1 MTNPHSMDPNSPDN
15 EPSSL
20 ADPRQLSTA
29 ALEAEIRALMARAD
43 KAALSDPLSLAVHLD
58 DRVVRRPHLEVIS
71 STIARLTPGGGDR
84 VMIVCPPQV
93 GKTWMAC
100 WSVLWWLI
108 QNPEHRVI
116 IGCYGTTLAA
126 DRGRTIR
133 RMVENFGDK
142 YDLQLMKGAK
152 AVTNWSL
159 TSGGGCR
166 SAGVGAGITGMPADL
181 LLIDDPLRSRADA
194 ESRLVREQL
203 WDWWSGDANSRLA
216 PGAPVVLVNTRWHND
231 DLSGRLIAEE
241 GTVAEGGRWQVIY
254 LPAFA
259 VPADPDR
266 DIPPDSLGR
275 SPGMPL
281 PHPRIAPGDTPRLVQ
296 HWEDKR
302 RSATARDWAALWQGD
317 PRPIEGALV
326 TRTLLRDRHDY
337 ATQVEP
343 IKHAVAVDP
352 AGEGGDNVGIV
363 AGFLGEDQRLYV
375 THDRSKPGGTST
387 EAWTAAVVDLVV
399 ETGADRIIY
408 EQNYGKKLIER
419 VLVVAWEDAERAG
432 KVPEGMLMPLL
443 VPVHAK
449 KSKRLRAE
457 PVAQL
462 IVVDKIRFASPMPDM
477 ESQWATWVP
486 TDSLS
491 PGNLDAM
498 VYLAYNLLK
507 PRRRR
512 TKAGGGGINPGNVS
526 RLSVIVGGAAAQQ
539 PSRAA
544 IAAQHQSPEIA
555 ALRRRMG

>member
-1 MTNPHSMDPNSPDN
+1 MDPNSPDD
-15 EPSSL
+15 EPSNL
-20 ADPRQLSTA
+20 ADPRSLSIA
-29 ALEAEIRALMARAD
+29 ALEAEIRALMGKAD

-84 VMIVCPPQV
+84 IMIICPPQV

-108 QNPEHRVI
+108 QHPEHRVI

-133 RMVENFGDK
+133 RMVEGFGDK
-142 YDLQLMKGAK
+142 YGLELMKGAK

-266 DIPPDSLGR
+266 QIPPDSLGR

-281 PHPRIAPGDTPRLVQ
+281 PHPRISPEDTPRLVA

-337 ATQVEP
+337 ATKVEP
-343 IKHAVAVDP
+343 VKHAVAVDP

-375 THDRSKPGGTST
+375 THDHSKPGGTST
-387 EAWTAAVVDLVV
+387 EAWTSAVVDLVL
-399 ETGADRIIY
+399 ETDADRIIY

-419 VLVVAWEDAERAG
+419 VLIVAWQEAERAG
-432 KVPEGMLMPLL
+432 KVPEGRLMPLL

-462 IVVDKIRFASPMPDM
+462 IVVDKIRFAAPMPDM

-498 VYLAYNLLK
+498 VYLAYHLLK

-512 TKAGGGGINPGNVS
+512 TSTGGGGLNPGNVS

-544 IAAQHQSPEIA
+544 IAARHQDPQIA
-555 ALRRRMG
+555 ALRRRLG